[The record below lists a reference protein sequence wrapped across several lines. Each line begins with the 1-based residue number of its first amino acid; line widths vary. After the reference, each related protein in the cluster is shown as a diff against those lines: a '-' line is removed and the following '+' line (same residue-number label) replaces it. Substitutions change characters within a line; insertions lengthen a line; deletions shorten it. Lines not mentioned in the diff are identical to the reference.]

1 MRFSNLSLCVLLVLV
16 PVWAAAQPA
25 PLDTLDRRSL
35 SEVTVTAERVPV
47 EAERAAAAVSIVT
60 AGEIERQPLLN
71 LADALRLTPGF
82 AFLNGDGAGTPP
94 AATVRGFYGG
104 GEAEYV
110 LLLVDGRPVNDV
122 ETGVVDWELVPL
134 GNVERIEVLRG
145 GASPLWGDAAIG
157 AVVNVV
163 TDGGPQ
169 PLRVAASGGSY
180 DTYFLSGSGGTTWR
194 GRAVSAYG
202 SFKRYGGWRDH
213 AERSVGLAGA
223 RAEVLR
229 SERGR
234 LAIATRHS
242 WTDADLPGP
251 LLGSALAAGRTPSN
265 PFYRFDG
272 TEERRH
278 RLALDG
284 RFQAAPGL
292 ALDGN
297 LFGGWRAAEVT
308 QTLPLSP
315 EFGDTKRRDLDGGRL
330 EGNVQLTAG
339 GLGTDD
345 RTLGLPIPARLVVGA
360 TGSLQT
366 LTSAYRP
373 VVVGTAEDYLAAE
386 PDPDAEPEVRGD
398 GSRRALALFAQAE
411 AVPVAPLRLVLGTR
425 LDWLGDRYDAAL
437 PEPGETETKHAAFS
451 PRVGANLRW
460 LATDRQVGHVYAQAT
475 RSFKAPTLDQ
485 LFDQRLVGVPFPPF
499 SVSLSNADL
508 RPQRGTTVEA
518 GLRHRAELLPGRL
531 AAEAELTLYQ
541 IEMEDEIDFS
551 LQEFAYLNLG
561 ESRHRGVEAGLR
573 VLVGKRARL
582 FGTYTYTE
590 ATIENGD
597 FAGNVLKAIPR
608 DVWTA
613 GASASWGVWSGSLVA
628 HGAGRIWL
636 DDANTIPLDAWTTVD
651 AKLAVRLPLPGPA
664 ATLTAEAFNLLDAD
678 YSTTG
683 FPDASG
689 SSGPDGGPLVY
700 YYPAA
705 GRQLRLGLRV
715 TL

>member
-1 MRFSNLSLCVLLVLV
+1 MPFRYVPLLLALLL
-16 PVWAAAQPA
+16 PVSASAQPTPA
-25 PLDTLDRRSL
+25 DTLVRTLGD
-35 SEVTVTAERVPV
+35 VTVTAERVPV
-47 EAERAAAAVSIVT
+47 EAARAAAAVSVIT
-60 AGEIERQPLLN
+60 AEEVERQPLLN

-122 ETGVVDWELVPL
+122 ETGLVDWELVPL
-134 GNVERIEVLRG
+134 GSVERVEVLRG

-169 PLRVAASGGSY
+169 PVQISASGGSN
-180 DTYFLSGSGGTTWR
+180 DTYFLSGSGSATWR

-202 SFKRYGGWRDH
+202 SVKRYGGWRDH
-213 AERSVGLAGA
+213 AERTVGLAGA

-229 SERGR
+229 SERGS
-234 LAIATRHS
+234 LALSTRHS

-251 LLGSALAAGRTPSN
+251 LLGPALADGRTPSS

-284 RFQAAPGL
+284 RWEAVPGL
-292 ALDGN
+292 ALDGG
-297 LFGGWRAAEVT
+297 LFGGWRSAEIT
-308 QTLPLSP
+308 RTLPLSP
-315 EFGDTKRRDLDGGRL
+315 EFGDTKRRDLDGGRVEMNL
-330 EGNVQLTAG
+330 QATAG
-339 GLGTDD
+339 GLGAGD
-345 RTLGLPIPARLVVGA
+345 RTLGLPLPTRVVVGA

-366 LTSAYRP
+366 LESAYRP
-373 VVVGTAEDYLAAE
+373 VLVGTAEDYADAE
-386 PDPDAEPEVRGD
+386 PDLRAEAEVSGD
-398 GSRRALALFAQAE
+398 GSRRALALYAQAE
-411 AVPVAPLRLVLGTR
+411 AAPVAPLRLVLGAR
-425 LDWLGDRYDAAL
+425 FDWLGDRYDAVL
-437 PEPGETETKHAAFS
+437 PEPGETETTHTAFS

-460 LATDRQVGHVYAQAT
+460 IATDRQVGHAYAQAT

-499 SVSLSNADL
+499 TVSLSNADL
-508 RPQRGTTVEA
+508 QPQRGTTVEA
-518 GLRHRAELLPGRL
+518 GLRHRAELVPGRL
-531 AAEAELTLYQ
+531 AAEAEVTLYQ
-541 IEMEDEIDFS
+541 IDMEDEIDFS

-561 ESRHRGVEAGLR
+561 ESRHRGVETGLS
-573 VLVGKRARL
+573 VLVGERARL

-590 ATIENGD
+590 ATVENGD

-608 DVWTA
+608 DVWAA
-613 GASASWGVWSGSLVA
+613 GASATRGRLSGSVVVR
-628 HGAGRIWL
+628 GAGRIWL
-636 DDANTIPLDAWTTVD
+636 DDANTIPLDPWTVFD
-651 AKLAVRLPLPGPA
+651 AKLALRLPLPGPA
-664 ATLTAEAFNLLDAD
+664 ATLTAEAFNLLDAG

-689 SSGPDGGPLVY
+689 TPGPDGGPLVY

-705 GRQLRLGLRV
+705 GRQLRLGLRA